1 MDIWNLKI
9 YGQIRISIFT
19 NGEGNMKYLLAHDI
33 GTSGNKA
40 SLFTIEGELV
50 ESTVV
55 SYEVDYGEG
64 GKAEQNPEDWWEAV
78 CESTRIVTK
87 NIDVNDVLALS
98 FSAQMQCCLVV
109 DECGK
114 VLRPAMIWAD
124 QRAQEQADKLKAA
137 LDEHEMY
144 KHLGHRISP
153 AYSIEKLMWI
163 KDNEPEIYDK
173 TYKMLQVKDYIIYRM
188 TGAFVTDY
196 SDASGTNAFDL
207 ENLCW
212 SEKVLQAAEIEKDKL
227 PELHASTDVIGELTE
242 YAAKELG
249 LHTGVKVVCGGGDG
263 PCSAVGAGCI
273 EKDQMF
279 LTFGTSAWIGGTT
292 EDKFVDEDEILF
304 CFAHVIPNRYM
315 PCGTM
320 QSAGSAYSYAR
331 KLFCQEEMNQ
341 AEARKHEMDREQAK
355 EYSSWDMINKLVES
369 SPAGAKDLLFLPYL
383 AGERSPRWNPDASG
397 SFLGI
402 RMYHEKADYMRSV
415 VEGVAMN
422 LELILQAYR
431 KYLSI
436 DKMILTGGGAK
447 GEIVARILAD
457 VLGVDLTRPNYVEEA
472 TSIAAAVIAGVG
484 CGIYEDFTA
493 IHRYLEFREA
503 VKPQKSCQE
512 VYTEAKRKFD
522 AAYHMLESFYKN

>member
-1 MDIWNLKI
+1 M
-9 YGQIRISIFT
+9 G
-19 NGEGNMKYLLAHDI
+19 KYLLAHDI

-40 SLFTIEGELV
+40 SLFTVEGELV
-50 ESTVV
+50 KSTVV
-55 SYEVDYGEG
+55 SYEVTYGEG
-64 GKAEQNPEDWWEAV
+64 GKAEQNPEDWWKAV
-78 CESTRIVTK
+78 CESTKLITDG
-87 NIDVNDVLALS
+87 IDVNDVLALS

-109 DECGK
+109 DEMGN

-124 QRAQEQADKLKAA
+124 QRAQVQAERLKAA

-163 KDNEPEIYDK
+163 KDSEPEIYEK

-188 TGAFVTDY
+188 TGKFVTDY
-196 SDASGTNAFDL
+196 SDASGTNALDL

-212 SEKVLQAAEIEKDKL
+212 SKQILEVAEISEDKL
-227 PELHASTDVIGELTE
+227 PELHASTDVIGTLSKE
-242 YAAKELG
+242 AAEELG
-249 LHTGVKVVCGGGDG
+249 LHEDVKVVCGGGDG

-273 EKDQMF
+273 EKNQMF

-292 EDKFVDEDEILF
+292 EQKFVDEEEILF
-304 CFAHVIPNRYM
+304 CFAHVIPGKYM

-320 QSAGSAYSYAR
+320 QAAGSSYSCAR
-331 KLFCQEEMNQ
+331 KLFCQEEMRQ
-341 AEARKHEMDREQAK
+341 AEELGI
-355 EYSSWDMINKLVES
+355 SSWELINKLVES
-369 SPAGAKDLLFLPYL
+369 SPAGAKGLLYLPYL

-402 RMYHEKADYMRSV
+402 RMYHEKADYMRAV
-415 VEGVAMN
+415 LEGVAMN

-431 KYLSI
+431 RYMDI

-447 GEIVARILAD
+447 GDIVAKILAD
-457 VLGVDLTRPNYVEEA
+457 VLETELTRPNYVEEA

-484 CGIYEDFTA
+484 CGVYEDFSA
-493 IHRYLEFREA
+493 IHNYLKFRET
-503 VKPQKSCQE
+503 VMPDKSKEEIYGVQK
-512 VYTEAKRKFD
+512 KKFD
-522 AAYHMLESFYKN
+522 AAYYVLKDWY